1 MKRVLRF
8 SAILILLIF
17 TWPAAARSEKVEL
30 TGNIPLPK
38 TSTPDPGPRKKTR
51 DIAAQNYEAANR
63 HLKRADGLIADR
75 RFEEALA
82 ELEKAEA
89 AVPAEGWYAARVG
102 HALSWYLNRPD
113 KSLAAYERAISKGFT
128 TPWVLREKGISLKK
142 LGRAD
147 EAEAA
152 LLACLDRADS
162 DLEDARKE
170 ARETDARAA
179 REEIAAGA
187 GWLGMLYNDQGQTQK
202 AIEATARGYE
212 ALPDSTDWY
221 LAFAALRANFWSG
234 HLAFIKGNFEEA
246 RSFYL
251 EADKARR
258 RNSDVAKFTPGW
270 EVPLHAELASQRAA
284 LGRIRPE
291 IVHRVMAVYISDIDV
306 DFQGAKGEKIRARNK
321 LTKAQKER
329 ARVNQQLLARYVEVF
344 SGGKMSLTFSEEDLN
359 AVVKDMQVT
368 MWGGTV
374 ETRIPVWETLQPALG
389 PLVFEN
395 RSDVDTFLL
404 YWNGEG
410 VATTAN
416 GGGLA
421 YPYVPWQMY
430 SPLRGFISMPSN
442 WISEDAAGTLLHEF
456 FHVIEGMTGIAP
468 THGFQDGVRAKFPA
482 WKGERQFDY
491 FRWQFQTT
499 LPRILN
505 DAALKD
511 KVDWK
516 NLNWASRYKD
526 RMNDRELEAN
536 QKVAQSVT
544 MEKRKAAADAVN
556 KANELRAQGRKAE
569 AVSYAREALKMNA
582 SHPEALW
589 IVAEAAASAQQWDQA
604 LVSLERLAD
613 LRPAVWLFNHIG
625 WIYQWQ
631 KKSPDA
637 ALVWYRRALAFDPDH
652 GDTEYTILS
661 MGRAQLDTGH
671 APEALESFTRCTAA
685 RGQGTPPVAVQ
696 CTFWKGFTLGEKLG
710 RAQEAYPLVKAAVE
724 SGYKDDFT
732 LYYLKKYGPKSRSM
746 EIDTGPGLGR
756 GMVAPETV
764 EAIHATGEIFH
775 CDN

>member
-1 MKRVLRF
+1 MKRNLRF
-8 SAILILLIF
+8 CALISILF
-17 TWPAAARSEKVEL
+17 FWPMGTWSEKGEIS
-30 TGNIPLPK
+30 GNIPLPK
-38 TSTPDPGPRKKTR
+38 TSTPEPGPRKKTR
-51 DIAAQNYEAANR
+51 DIVAPNYEAANR
-63 HLKRADGLIADR
+63 HLKRADALITER
-75 RFEEALA
+75 RFEEALT

-113 KSLAAYERAISKGFT
+113 QSLTAYERAISKGFM
-128 TPWVLREKGISLKK
+128 TPWVLREKGIALKK
-142 LGRAD
+142 LSRIS
-147 EAEAA
+147 EAETS
-152 LLACLDRADS
+152 LLACLERADN
-162 DLEDARKE
+162 DLEEALKE
-170 ARETDARAA
+170 ARNTDARSA

-187 GWLGMLYNDQGQTQK
+187 GWLGMLYADEGETDK
-202 AIEATARGYE
+202 ALEATERGYA
-212 ALPDSTDWY
+212 ALPESTDWY
-221 LAFAALRANFWSG
+221 LAFARLRAAFWSG
-234 HLAFIKGNFEEA
+234 HLAFIKGDFENA
-246 RSFYL
+246 RSFYAD
-251 EADKARR
+251 ADKARR
-258 RNSDVAKFTPGW
+258 KNPDVARFTPGW
-270 EVPLHAELASQRAA
+270 EVPLHAEMAAQRSA

-291 IVHRVMAVYISDIDV
+291 IVHRMMAVYISDVDV
-306 DFQGAKGEKIRARNK
+306 NFQGAKGEKIRAKNK
-321 LTKAQKER
+321 LTRAQKEK
-329 ARVNQQLLARYVEVF
+329 ARVNQQLLARYVETF
-344 SGGKMSLTFSEEDLN
+344 SGGKMTLAFAEEDLN
-359 AVVKDMQVT
+359 AVVKDIQVT

-395 RSDVDTFLL
+395 RGDVDTFLL

-442 WISEDAAGTLLHEF
+442 WQTEDAAGTLLHEF
-456 FHVIEGMTGIAP
+456 FHVIEGMTGITP
-468 THGFQDGVRAKFPA
+468 THGFQEGVRAKFPA
-482 WKGERQFDY
+482 WRGERQFDY
-491 FRWQFQTT
+491 FRWQFQAT
-499 LPRILN
+499 LPKILN
-505 DAALKD
+505 DPAFKD
-511 KVDWK
+511 KPDWK
-516 NLNWASRYKD
+516 NLNWAARYKD

-536 QKVAQSVT
+536 QKAAQSVT
-544 MEKRKAAADAVN
+544 IDKRKAAADAVT
-556 KANELRAQGRKAE
+556 KANELRVQGRKAE
-569 AVSYAREALKMNA
+569 AASFARDALKMNP

-589 IVAEAAASAQQWDQA
+589 IVAEAAGAAQQWDQA

-671 APEALESFTRCTAA
+671 APEALQSFDRCTAA
-685 RGQGTPPVAVQ
+685 RAQGTPPVAVQ

-710 RAQEAYPLVKAAVE
+710 RTQEAYPFVKAAVE
-724 SGYKDDFT
+724 RGFKDDFT

-746 EIDTGPGLGR
+746 EVDTAPR
-756 GMVAPETV
+756 MSTGMVAPQTEET
-764 EAIHATGEIFH
+764 IHPAGEIFH
-775 CDN
+775 